1 MLQVTEW
8 CFSAKASDGSSSRE
22 DLSSQLFRRNEHIR
36 KLEFKLSGM
45 CLDTYKP
52 LLLEEIS
59 CLNCSH
65 LLHIHGLGF
74 FENRFVTALL
84 MGIQIA
90 LRITDFL

>member
-52 LLLEEIS
+52 LLLEEIFS
-59 CLNCSH
+59 FELKCSN
-65 LLHIHGLGF
+65 LLHVCGLGS
-74 FENRFVTALL
+74 FENQFVTV
-84 MGIQIA
+84 IPIA
-90 LRITDFL
+90 PRITDFL

>member
-8 CFSAKASDGSSSRE
+8 SFSAKASDGSSSRE

-52 LLLEEIS
+52 LLLEEIF
-59 CLNCSH
+59 L
-65 LLHIHGLGF
+65 
-74 FENRFVTALL
+74 FELFSFITHTWV
-84 MGIQIA
+84 GI
-90 LRITDFL
+90 F